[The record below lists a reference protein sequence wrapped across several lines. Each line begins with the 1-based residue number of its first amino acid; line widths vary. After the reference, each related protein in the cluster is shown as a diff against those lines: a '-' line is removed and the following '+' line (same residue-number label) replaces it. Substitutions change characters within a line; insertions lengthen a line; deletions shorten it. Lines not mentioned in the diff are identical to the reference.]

1 MGRGELVL
9 MGYSRLIIYAQGA
22 AAQKMKFSIK
32 DFLSITFTEEI
43 HNGKL
48 HFLCNEYVNVY
59 SGLRESYSIASYIA
73 TVSMVIKKY
82 KLKHVVV

>member
-9 MGYSRLIIYAQGA
+9 MGYSGLIIYAQGA
-22 AAQKMKFSIK
+22 ATQKMKFSIK

-48 HFLCNEYVNVY
+48 HFLCNEYVNIY
-59 SGLRESYSIASYIA
+59 SGLCESYNITSTLQRCQSNG
-73 TVSMVIKKY
+73 
-82 KLKHVVV
+82 H